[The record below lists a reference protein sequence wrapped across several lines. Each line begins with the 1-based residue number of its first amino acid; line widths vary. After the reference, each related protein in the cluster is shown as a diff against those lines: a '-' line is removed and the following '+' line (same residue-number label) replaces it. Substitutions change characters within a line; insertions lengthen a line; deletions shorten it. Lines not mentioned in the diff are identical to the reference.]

1 MARAGRRAFTLIE
14 LLVVIAIIAVLIGL
28 LLPAVQKVRES
39 ANATRCQNNLKQIG
53 LALHGYH
60 DRQGSFPPGYISK
73 DKPDG
78 TDGGPGWGWASL
90 LLADLEQ
97 GNLQQQIDFT
107 KGVHMAAAAVRTQGL
122 PVFHCPSDVDVG
134 TFTVFTKSGQAI
146 TDVAHADYV
155 GVFGTGEILATVQG
169 GVGDGVL
176 YRNSAV
182 RIADVRDG
190 TSNTLF
196 VGERS
201 SDLALATWTG
211 SVSNGVVPP
220 QPPTVAAS
228 GDAPILILGRTG
240 TAAVPYPPNGPVAHV
255 ADFRSRHPGN
265 VQFLFGDGAV
275 RRIAATVAPAVWV
288 ALGTRAGGETVS
300 PGDF

>member
-1 MARAGRRAFTLIE
+1 MTRSFRRGFTLIE

-39 ANATRCQNNLKQIG
+39 ANATQCQNNLKQIG

-78 TDGGPGWGWASL
+78 TDGGPGWGWASF

-97 GNLQQQIDFT
+97 ANLQQQIDFT

-122 PVFHCPSDVDVG
+122 PVFHCPSDVDIG
-134 TFTVFTKSGQAI
+134 TFTVFMKSGQAI

-155 GVFGTGEILATVQG
+155 GVFGTGEIRATVVG

-176 YRNSAV
+176 FRNSAV

-220 QPPTVAAS
+220 QPPLTAPV
-228 GDAPILILGRTG
+228 GDAPVLVLGRTG
-240 TAAVPYPPNGPVAHV
+240 TAAAPFPPNGAVAHV
-255 ADFRSRHPGN
+255 ADFRSRHPGR

-275 RRIAATVAPAVWV
+275 RRVGPTVDAAVWA
-288 ALGTRAGGETVS
+288 ALGTRAGTEAVS
-300 PGDF
+300 AGDF

>member
-1 MARAGRRAFTLIE
+1 MTRTSRPAFTLIE
-14 LLVVIAIIAVLIGL
+14 LLVVLAIIAVLIGL
-28 LLPAVQKVRES
+28 LLPAVQKAREAAS
-39 ANATRCQNNLKQIG
+39 ATRCRNNLKQIG

-60 DRQGSFPPGYISK
+60 DRFLVFPAGYISK

-78 TDGGPGWGWASL
+78 TDGGPGWGWASF

-97 GNLQQQIDFT
+97 SNLQQQIDFT
-107 KGVHMAAAAVRTQGL
+107 KGIHMAPAAVRTRVL

-134 TFTVFTKSGQAI
+134 TFTVSTKSGQAI

-155 GVFGTGEILATVQG
+155 GMFGTGEIQATVVG
-169 GVGDGVL
+169 GVGNGVL

-190 TSNTLF
+190 MSNTIF

-220 QPPTVAAS
+220 QPPVVAPL
-228 GDAPILILGRTG
+228 GDAPVLVLGRTG
-240 TAAVPYPPNGPVAHV
+240 TAAAAFPPNGPVAHV
-255 ADFRSRHPGN
+255 ADFHSLHPGG

-275 RRIAATVAPAVWV
+275 QRVGPSVTPAVWA
-288 ALGTRAGGETVS
+288 ALGTRAGGEAVS
-300 PGDF
+300 PGSL